1 MEDEKRCQPRLI
13 PAQSEVMVP
22 VDGDDDGSD
31 LDTGNYIA
39 QLANAWAAHI
49 CPMPSHPRAIRV

>member
-39 QLANAWAAHI
+39 QLANAWAAVRKKPI
-49 CPMPSHPRAIRV
+49 ERQ